1 MATTPNKI
9 TALYERL
16 SRDDEQ
22 QGESN
27 SIVNQKSYLE
37 EFARSKGFKRLQH
50 FTDDGYSG
58 VHFNRPGFSA
68 MLAEIEAGNVGTVI
82 VKDMSRLGRNYLQV
96 GFYTE
101 ILFPQKN
108 VRFIAIN
115 NSIDSNRPND
125 NDFAPFLNLMNE
137 FYAKDTSNKIKAIFK
152 SRMQNGLRCSGAVPY
167 GYMRLPGDKQKL
179 HVDPEAAAVVRRVF
193 KMAAEGTP
201 MQTIADTLR
210 ADKVLIP
217 SAYQE
222 KYHPDNARQHS
233 YHDPYL
239 WTNTSIG
246 YILNHQEYL
255 GHTVLGKTICEN
267 FKTKK
272 RRKATE
278 DELLIFPNT
287 HEAIIDQATWDMAQ
301 TRRGRR
307 PKKLPNGTY
316 SHRLSGMVYCADCG
330 ARMSYSSPEAKAN
343 GRQYD
348 SNSSFQCSHYR
359 NIYESCTSHFI
370 KASVLETSI
379 LTAIQEVSKYIL
391 ENEDAFVAEL
401 KAQWQSQESLEVE
414 ESKAEL
420 SAAEKRIAELDVLIK
435 GLYESHIAGNLPE
448 RQLQRLMGQ
457 YDDEQV
463 QLEARITE
471 LRSNLETCEPK
482 KVDSDRFIALVRRYK
497 TMEEVTD
504 TMLNEFIDKIVV
516 HAATGGRTAFR
527 QQKIEIYFNFIGCYE
542 PPAPEVSEEQRIADI
557 EVRQLEKKAAKQ
569 RAAVHRANQKR
580 ARLREAAKTD
590 PQAAAEYEHLLQVQ
604 RDAGKRYR
612 QRLKES
618 KIAEA
623 PAPLP

>member
-1 MATTPNKI
+1 
-9 TALYERL
+9 
-16 SRDDEQ
+16 
-22 QGESN
+22 
-27 SIVNQKSYLE
+27 
-37 EFARSKGFKRLQH
+37 
-50 FTDDGYSG
+50 
-58 VHFNRPGFSA
+58 

-82 VKDMSRLGRNYLQV
+82 CKDMSRLGRNYLQV

-115 NSIDSNRPND
+115 NNIDSDRPSD

-222 KYHPDNARQHS
+222 KYHPENARQHS

-239 WTNTSIG
+239 WTNTSIA
-246 YILNHQEYL
+246 YMLDHQEYL

-272 RRKATE
+272 RRKATA
-278 DELLIFPNT
+278 DELMIFPNT
-287 HEAIIDQATWDMAQ
+287 HEAIIDQETWDMAQ
-301 TRRGRR
+301 RRRNR
-307 PKKLPNGTY
+307 KPKKLPNGTFT
-316 SHRLSGMVYCADCG
+316 HRLSGFVYCADCG

-370 KASVLETSI
+370 KASVLEMSI

-391 ENEDAFVAEL
+391 ENEDAFVEEL
-401 KAQWQSQESLEVE
+401 KAQWQNQESREVE

-420 SAAEKRIAELDVLIK
+420 TAAEKRVAELDVLIK
-435 GLYESHIAGNLPE
+435 GLYESHIAGKLPE

-457 YDDEQV
+457 YDDEQAK
-463 QLEARITE
+463 LEKRVEE
-471 LRSNLETCEPK
+471 LRTHLATQEPRKIDTGRFVTLVKRYK
-482 KVDSDRFIALVRRYK
+482 KVNEI
-497 TMEEVTD
+497 TD

-516 HAATGGRTAFR
+516 HEATGGRTAFR
-527 QQKIEIYFNFIGCYE
+527 QQKLDIHFNFIGFYQ
-542 PPAPEVSEEQRIADI
+542 PPAPVVSEEQRIADI
-557 EVRQLEKKAAKQ
+557 EARQLAKKAEKQ
-569 RAAVHRANQKR
+569 RRAVARANQKR
-580 ARLREAAKTD
+580 ARVREAAKTD

-604 RDAGKRYR
+604 REAGKRYR
-612 QRLKES
+612 RKLKEG
-618 KIAEA
+618 KNVEA
-623 PAPLP
+623 PVPQL

>member
-1 MATTPNKI
+1 MAQSPAKI

-27 SIVNQKSYLE
+27 SILNQKSYLE
-37 EFARSKGFKRLQH
+37 EFARSKGFKHLRH

-82 VKDMSRLGRNYLQV
+82 CKDMSRLGRNYLQV

-101 ILFPQKN
+101 IFFQQKN

-115 NSIDSNRPND
+115 NSIDSDRPND

-167 GYMRLPGDKQKL
+167 GYMRIPGDKQTL

-193 KMAAEGTP
+193 DLAAQGKP
-201 MQTIADTLR
+201 MQEIADTLK
-210 ADKVLIP
+210 ADKILIP

-222 KYHPDNARQHS
+222 KYHPENARQHT
-233 YHDPYL
+233 YHDPFL

-246 YILNHQEYL
+246 YMLDHQEYL

-278 DELLIFPNT
+278 DEILIFPNT
-287 HEAIIDQATWDMAQ
+287 HEAIIDQDTWDMAQ
-301 TRRGRR
+301 KRRNRK
-307 PKKLPNGTY
+307 PKKLPSGTY

-330 ARMSYSSPEAKAN
+330 ARMSYSSPETKSN
-343 GRQYD
+343 GRQFD
-348 SNSSFQCSHYR
+348 SNSSFQCSRYR
-359 NIYESCTSHFI
+359 NIYESCSSHFI
-370 KASVLETSI
+370 KASVLESAI
-379 LTAIQEVSKYIL
+379 LMAIQEVSKYIL
-391 ENEDAFVAEL
+391 EKEDAFIAEL
-401 KAQWQSQESLEVE
+401 KEQWQSQETQEADDC
-414 ESKAEL
+414 KAEL
-420 SAAEKRIAELDVLIK
+420 AAAEKRVAELDVLIK
-435 GLYESHIAGNLPE
+435 GLYESHITGNLPE
-448 RQLQRLMGQ
+448 RQLRRLMEQ
-457 YDDEQV
+457 YDDEQG
-463 QLEARITE
+463 QLETRITE
-471 LRSNLETCEPK
+471 LRTNLETYEPK
-482 KVDSDRFIALVRRYK
+482 RIDSGRFIALVRRYK
-497 TMEEVTD
+497 TLTELTD

-516 HAATGGRTAFR
+516 HAATGGRTAYR
-527 QQKIEIYFNFIGCYE
+527 QQKIDIHFNFIGCYQ
-542 PPAPEVSEEQRIADI
+542 PPAPAFSEEQRIADI
-557 EVRQLEKKAAKQ
+557 ESRQREKKAAKQ
-569 RAAVHRANQKR
+569 RRAVARANQKR

-604 RDAGKRYR
+604 RVAGKRYR
-612 QRLKES
+612 QKLKEAKS
-618 KIAEA
+618 VGTSA
-623 PAPLP
+623 